1 MLRGEVDISNR
12 SCVRERR
19 GLQTSERNRMAA
31 TEATNQES
39 RRLELKSDTSQD
51 SSEEK
56 VQWKRDFLKQAVANA
71 GEQGGN
77 EKPRKERTRK
87 AAQSEQRRRIEIRER

>member
-1 MLRGEVDISNR
+1 M
-12 SCVRERR
+12 RERR
-19 GLQTSERNRMAA
+19 GFQTSERNRMAA
-31 TEATNQES
+31 NEATNQES

>member
-1 MLRGEVDISNR
+1 MISAKPGDEVAPPR
-12 SCVRERR
+12 AVGKVLAAR
-19 GLQTSERNRMAA
+19 AA